1 MVQLDLD
8 YPDPAYL
15 CGRLLAVLEEAQRA
29 AIPDINTTV
38 ADRFYGTASSAPA
51 SVFGRLLNGVKPHL
65 AKLQRDNR
73 GAYYGI
79 QARLEDILSLLPAR
93 ESFPRTLNLQQQ
105 GLFSLG
111 YYHQRAHDRAQAR
124 KAAQRR
130 RQEPSPDAI
139 DASDL
144 ASQDPEE
151 NYQEEQR

>member
-1 MVQLDLD
+1 M
-8 YPDPAYL
+8 
-15 CGRLLAVLEEAQRA
+15 
-29 AIPDINTTV
+29 
-38 ADRFYGTASSAPA
+38 APA
-51 SVFGRLLNGVKPHL
+51 SVFGRLLKGVKPHL

-73 GAYYGI
+73 GAHYAI

-93 ESFPRTLNLQQQ
+93 EAFPRTLNLEQQ

-124 KAAQRR
+124 KASERR
-130 RQEPSPDAI
+130 RQERSPDAI

-151 NYQEEQR
+151 NSQEEQK